1 MEAKLRAYVETLFEQ
16 APKTRKA
23 YELKEEMIQNL
34 VEKYH
39 GLCDEGKPQE
49 VAYNIAV
56 SSIGDTSELIAGL
69 SEPIAPLTPEEQ
81 KKKNLYAGL
90 TALAV
95 MLYIISVI
103 PMIALSGVG
112 NALLG
117 LALMLLMVAAATG
130 LIIYIAMTKPKYHKT
145 EDTMVEDFKEWK
157 STKDNRNEV
166 YKSIKSAVWMLT
178 VVSYIIVSFGT
189 GAWHISW
196 VIFLI
201 GIAAEQIVRA
211 VFQLKK

>member
-1 MEAKLRAYVETLFEQ
+1 
-16 APKTRKA
+16 
-23 YELKEEMIQNL
+23 
-34 VEKYH
+34 
-39 GLCDEGKPQE
+39 
-49 VAYNIAV
+49 
-56 SSIGDTSELIAGL
+56 
-69 SEPIAPLTPEEQ
+69 
-81 KKKNLYAGL
+81 
-90 TALAV
+90 
-95 MLYIISVI
+95 
-103 PMIALSGVG
+103 
-112 NALLG
+112 
-117 LALMLLMVAAATG
+117 
-130 LIIYIAMTKPKYHKT
+130 
-145 EDTMVEDFKEWK
+145 MVEDFKEWK